1 MSDILTKIKEK
12 LEIIEIQKQEMVKEL
27 QTEFPKLFAE
37 FFEKSNKLDSFSWD
51 QYTPYFNDGDSCH
64 FCVHEISRINDED
77 IYDLEEDLS
86 PELDEIINQ
95 IQEILNSI
103 PDEFMED
110 LFGDHTT
117 VTVKRDGTIKTE
129 QCEHD

>member
-1 MSDILTKIKEK
+1 MSEILTKIKEK
-12 LEIIEIQKQEMVKEL
+12 LEIIEIQKQEIVKEL
-27 QTEFPKLFAE
+27 QAEFPKLFAE

-64 FCVHEISRINDED
+64 FHVHEIRRINDED
-77 IYDLEEDLS
+77 IYDLEEELS

-110 LFGDHTT
+110 LFGDHMT

-129 QCEHD
+129 ECVHD